1 MEAKLLLIPWM
12 ASVLYSSIPFFW
24 FAIHPFAGAWQR
36 KHRSPYR
43 LLLPIW
49 AIIIFLLG
57 WITWPWHSARLY
69 SSLWMWIPAAL
80 FLLFGFRIY
89 SRIRSEFGAHKLSG
103 EAEVRPG
110 EHAQELVITGLHARM
125 RHPIYAAHLL
135 NLAGWAI
142 GSGLLVAY
150 ALFAMN
156 LFITFPLM
164 IMLEERE
171 LVARFGKS
179 YREYQRTVPLLPFF
193 RTSRKGNDVKPSS
206 AGTEPA

>member
-57 WITWPWHSARLY
+57 WITWSWHSARLY
-69 SSLWMWIPAAL
+69 SSLWMWIPAIPL
-80 FLLFGFRIY
+80 LLFGFRIY

-110 EHAQELVITGLHARM
+110 EHTQELVITGLHARM

-135 NLAGWAI
+135 NLVGWAI
-142 GSGLLVAY
+142 GSGLLVVY

-156 LFITFPLM
+156 LFITFPLI

-171 LVARFGKS
+171 LAARFGNS

-193 RTSRKGNDVKPSS
+193 RINRKGNGVKHSS
-206 AGTEPA
+206 TGTEPA

>member
-49 AIIIFLLG
+49 AIIIFLLA

-69 SSLWMWIPAAL
+69 SSPWMWIPAL
-80 FLLFGFRIY
+80 PLLLFGFRIY

-103 EAEVRPG
+103 EAEVRPR

-125 RHPIYAAHLL
+125 RHPIYAGHLL

-150 ALFAMN
+150 ALFAIN

-171 LVARFGKS
+171 LAARFGDS
-179 YREYQRTVPLLPFF
+179 YREYQHTVPPLPFF
-193 RTSRKGNDVKPSS
+193 NTSRKGNGVKQSS

>member
-69 SSLWMWIPAAL
+69 SSSWMWAPAAL
-80 FLLFGFRIY
+80 LLLFGFSIY
-89 SRIRSEFGAHKLSG
+89 SRIRSGFGAHKLSG
-103 EAEVRPG
+103 EAEVRPR
-110 EHAQELVITGLHARM
+110 EHAQGLVITGLHAHM

-150 ALFAMN
+150 TLFAID

-171 LVARFGKS
+171 LAARFGNS
-179 YREYQRTVPLLPFF
+179 YREYQSTVPLLPFF
-193 RTSRKGNDVKPSS
+193 RARRKGNGVKQSS

>member
-49 AIIIFLLG
+49 AIIIFLIG

-69 SSLWMWIPAAL
+69 SSPWMWVPAIAL
-80 FLLFGFRIY
+80 LLFGCRSYARIH
-89 SRIRSEFGAHKLSG
+89 SEFGAHKLSG
-103 EAEVRPG
+103 EAEVRPR
-110 EHAQELVITGLHARM
+110 EHPQELVTTGMHARM
-125 RHPIYAAHLL
+125 RHPIYVAHLS
-135 NLAGWAI
+135 NLCGWAV
-142 GSGLLVAY
+142 GSGLVAVY
-150 ALFAMN
+150 VLFGAS
-156 LFITFPLM
+156 LLITFPLM

-171 LVARFGKS
+171 LADRFGTG
-179 YREYQRTVPLLPFF
+179 YREYQRAVPLLPNYFLW
-193 RTSRKGNDVKPSS
+193 RDKERAV
-206 AGTEPA
+206 